1 MYRVVLSSIQ
11 NADGI
16 DEFDGSFAASSVL
29 LFPNDDAETT
39 AAFLIDGED
48 NGEDNCEDVPDD
60 ADGIDEFAGLN
71 GLFHLLL
78 HCPLVRSGTRT
89 AIAFQFFLLPNCLTA
104 AVNNE
109 SSSRVHLLYAL
120 GGSDEDDDDE

>member
-1 MYRVVLSSIQ
+1 M
-11 NADGI
+11 ADQRSLVGALL
-16 DEFDGSFAASSVL
+16 GS
-29 LFPNDDAETT
+29 D
-39 AAFLIDGED
+39 
-48 NGEDNCEDVPDD
+48 GEDNCEDVPDD
-60 ADGIDEFAGLN
+60 ADRIDEFAGLN

-78 HCPLVRSGTRT
+78 HCPLVRSGTRAAT
-89 AIAFQFFLLPNCLTA
+89 AFQFFPPNCLTA